1 MGLKKGDKVAW
12 QTSQGET
19 KGRVVRKQTTETR
32 IQDHKVAG
40 SPEKHSISSRVTSR
54 GRLPRT
60 SQKPSRAVTG
70 S

>member
-40 SPEKHSISSRVTSR
+40 SPEKPQYIVQSDQSGKVAAH
-54 GRLPRT
+54 
-60 SQKPSRAVTG
+60 KPEALTRRDR
-70 S
+70 